1 MREDANESGESRF
14 PKKWL
19 LATSLKMNSDS
30 LIFLVLSLALDMS
43 LSSVE
48 LVTIFKLGSN
58 IFFQLTS
65 YILRLRIVYTMDQRS
80 LAGYSPWDCKSRT

>member
-1 MREDANESGESRF
+1 MREDANESGEGHF

-43 LSSVE
+43 FSFVE
-48 LVTIFKLGSN
+48 LVTVFKSGSN
-58 IFFQLTS
+58 IFFQVTS
-65 YILRLRIVYTMDQRS
+65 YILRFRIVYTMD
-80 LAGYSPWDCKSRT
+80 